1 MAFSNYT
8 ELQTSVAD
16 WLDRDDLT
24 ARIPD
29 FITLAEARFNRLL
42 RIRSMETEAEQVTV
56 AGTRSYSLPTDY
68 RQMRTVHLTTN
79 PITPLSYITPEV
91 MDRIWA
97 GSTTGKPLSY
107 TIKGNNFYLGPSP
120 DVVYTIKFLYYKKV
134 PSLSALTTTN
144 TIVTDAPDVYL
155 YGCLLEAEP
164 FLQNDDRIQVWAAAF
179 DQAVKDIQEQDEKD
193 RHSGQLRVLN
203 TGGYY

>member
-8 ELQTSVAD
+8 ELQTSGAD

-42 RIRSMETEAEQVTV
+42 RIRSMESEEDQATV

-79 PITPLSYITPEV
+79 PITAMSYITPEI

-97 GSTTGKPLSY
+97 GSSQGKPVSY
-107 TIKGNNFYLGPSP
+107 TIKGNNIYVGPSP
-120 DVVYTIKFLYYKKV
+120 DAVYTIRFLYYKKV
-134 PSLSALTTTN
+134 PALSSLAPTN
-144 TIVTDAPDVYL
+144 SILTDAPDVYL

-164 FLQNDDRIQVWAAAF
+164 FLQNDARVQLWATAF
-179 DQAVKDIQEQDEKD
+179 QQAITDIQEQDEKD
-193 RHSGQLRVLN
+193 RHSGELRVLN
-203 TGGYY
+203 TSGYY

>member
-56 AGTRSYSLPTDY
+56 AGTRSYSLPTD
-68 RQMRTVHLTTN
+68 
-79 PITPLSYITPEV
+79 
-91 MDRIWA
+91 
-97 GSTTGKPLSY
+97 
-107 TIKGNNFYLGPSP
+107 
-120 DVVYTIKFLYYKKV
+120 
-134 PSLSALTTTN
+134 
-144 TIVTDAPDVYL
+144 
-155 YGCLLEAEP
+155 
-164 FLQNDDRIQVWAAAF
+164 
-179 DQAVKDIQEQDEKD
+179 
-193 RHSGQLRVLN
+193 
-203 TGGYY
+203 